1 MRLSSL
7 TSKERVIDGSI
18 EFTKSLR
25 KKEEKRDYSLVRSY
39 AEVVKNDL

>member
-1 MRLSSL
+1 MFFY
-7 TSKERVIDGSI
+7 KNVEVNIDGRN

-39 AEVVKNDL
+39 AEVVQNDL